1 MKEIISKVN
10 YKEFNLTMLRIMGF
24 LNVLGKNHK
33 KNTNRDRISLYDFYL
48 KFPELLSKIE
58 YEQDFDTKYSYF
70 HWMPD
75 YNFYSAILSNLKSR
89 NLIEVDKS
97 GNFSITLLGENFIS
111 KLELKYLDKVKESSN
126 FIILN
131 ICKMSNKS
139 IIEDIN
145 SLIIEERGI

>member
-1 MKEIISKVN
+1 
-10 YKEFNLTMLRIMGF
+10 
-24 LNVLGKNHK
+24 
-33 KNTNRDRISLYDFYL
+33 
-48 KFPELLSKIE
+48 
-58 YEQDFDTKYSYF
+58 
-70 HWMPD
+70 MPD